1 MHLTEVQDQAIQ
13 ARMALIVGANTFDR
27 FFAGV
32 RFDEVDGD
40 LLFVYAKDENC
51 AAQIEDNYALHIS
64 IVATDIL
71 KRYRNSARFAEGSSL
86 VARSR
91 CHGTSAF
98 LLPPML

>member
-13 ARMALIVGANTFDR
+13 ACMAFIVGSNTFDR
-27 FFAGV
+27 LFAGV

-51 AAQIEDNYALHIS
+51 AAQIEDNYTLHIS

-71 KRYRNSARFAEGSSL
+71 KRDIGIVL
-86 VARSR
+86 V
-91 CHGTSAF
+91 
-98 LLPPML
+98 LPKVLQ